1 MNTIFKGTVNGKEFD
16 DVKAYN
22 EALLKAISSGE
33 PVKATSKTESKEDSE
48 DPNADF
54 SYLDPSEDIYKDGF
68 LYADRLVNGDEEDD
82 AWAYADER
90 ERLEKR
96 RKELLDIVNEH
107 QADID
112 VAALTERYKAAID
125 DVKDD
130 SDRNQATI
138 KSLCK
143 KIEQA
148 EKDFKDLEGQ
158 LKVAHHAKIVIDLYK
173 DHFANV
179 VEALQDWL
187 EAPIKD
193 HDETPDAP
201 DTCCEGE
208 SCDCKGGVEYSKKGI
223 YEEIMK
229 LMREIFK

>member
-16 DVKAYN
+16 NVKDYN
-22 EALLKAISSGE
+22 EALLKAINSGE
-33 PVKATSKTESKEDSE
+33 PVKATSKTESEEDTE

-96 RKELLDIVNEH
+96 RKEILDAVNEH

-112 VAALTERYKAAID
+112 VVALVQSYKNAFNGVEGD
-125 DVKDD
+125 KQSND
-130 SDRNQATI
+130 ATI
-138 KSLCK
+138 RILNK
-143 KIEQA
+143 KIERRI
-148 EKDFKDLEGQ
+148 EDLKDHEEQ
-158 LKVAHHAKIVIDLYK
+158 LKVAHHAKVVIDLYK
-173 DHFANV
+173 DHFSDV
-179 VEALQDWL
+179 ITSLQEWL

-193 HDETPDAP
+193 HDETPDTRYEVRP
-201 DTCCEGE
+201 ECRDCTSNEKNSKEGF
-208 SCDCKGGVEYSKKGI
+208 YN
-223 YEEIMK
+223 EIMK

>member
-1 MNTIFKGTVNGKEFD
+1 MKTIFKGTVNGKEFD

-22 EALLKAISSGE
+22 EALLKAINSGE
-33 PVKATSKTESKEDSE
+33 HVKATSKTESEEETEEPD
-48 DPNADF
+48 DF

-90 ERLEKR
+90 ERLEAR
-96 RKELLDIVNEH
+96 MEEILNTIEDNHE
-107 QADID
+107 DID

-130 SDRNQATI
+130 GERNQATI

-143 KIEQA
+143 KIETA
-148 EKDFKDLEGQ
+148 EEEIKDLEEQ
-158 LKVAHHAKIVIDLYK
+158 LKIARHADIVIDLYK
-173 DHFANV
+173 EHFTDV
-179 VEALQDWL
+179 VAALDEWL
-187 EAPIKD
+187 E
-193 HDETPDAP
+193 TPMKTTGEP
-201 DTCCEGE
+201 EECTCRP
-208 SCDCKGGVEYSKKGI
+208 CDCAECKSK
-223 YEEIMK
+223 EETKEDLCNSIMK